1 MDTYE
6 VQKQNGKGSGPRG
19 HASTANFHHRH
30 IDFFNFRLVFC
41 SMAYMFTT
49 TATVFTGEPLP
60 VLHSRSRPRVPIDF
74 YVV

>member
-1 MDTYE
+1 MARVPDRVDMHPQQTFI
-6 VQKQNGKGSGPRG
+6 
-19 HASTANFHHRH
+19 TA
-30 IDFFNFRLVFC
+30 ILTFFNFRLVFC

-49 TATVFTGEPLP
+49 TATVFTVEPLP